1 MNFFQNKKFFKEND
15 FFIFLPNLL
24 KIVPLQLKLPVD
36 FEDILFVDKQKEK
49 ILKNTINFSKNISSH
64 NTLLWGARGMGKSS
78 IIKSV
83 VKKINKKDNKVKLI
97 EIFSGCYKFLPELIY
112 SLSSINENFILFID
126 DISFKNNESDFR
138 LFKTL
143 IDGSLISNTENIR
156 FYVTSNLRHLAEKRI
171 LVDEMDE
178 LTKKEINSNIFAL
191 SDRFGCWVGFYENN
205 KNNYIETI
213 KFYAKKKSIKT
224 NEELI
229 DRAIKWS
236 VEKGNFS
243 GRTAYQFINSIL

>member
-1 MNFFQNKKFFKEND
+1 MNFFQNKTFFKVND
-15 FFIFLPNLL
+15 FYIFLPNQL
-24 KIVPLQLKLPVD
+24 KIVPLQLKLPIK

-49 ILKNTINFSKNISSH
+49 ILKNTINFSKNIFSH

-83 VKKINKKDNKVKLI
+83 VKKINKNNEKVKLI

-112 SLSSINENFILFID
+112 SLSSINHNFILFID
-126 DISFKNNESDFR
+126 DISFENNESDFR

-143 IDGSLISNTENIR
+143 IDGSLISNTENVR
-156 FYVTSNLRHLAEKRI
+156 FYVTSNLRHLSEKRI
-171 LVDEMDE
+171 LSDEMDE

-213 KFYAKKKSIKT
+213 KLYAQKKSIKI